1 MQLAI
6 TIWLVTCQLL
16 ASGGFQSPDP
26 NSRNVG
32 RTERQRVPAT
42 CELPERAALGP
53 AYELQMNA
61 GTQSGDSR
69 PPLAYVVCRLAI
81 DESDEDQQA
90 RETCEK
96 FLAVLTKNPRPGTA
110 LEKVIEYHTDN
121 GTVDEFIQQL
131 RDDAESN
138 NTSWMIIG
146 LLESHRQNH
155 AEAVA
160 AFEQAEA
167 KRPDDALPSW
177 MLGRSLAEL
186 DRHVDAAVAL
196 ERAITKNP
204 DRATLLQIY
213 QDLGRAYRR
222 AQQPDK
228 ANDVWQRMETKF
240 PSDVRVKEQI
250 AATLLDEGDFEN
262 CLRRYEELA
271 TLQTDPSLA
280 AQSRMVVG
288 DLQMK
293 LGQTEAARKTF
304 EDVMSQLDSESWLYR
319 EARRRIE
326 DLFAQ
331 QDNPEALIAYYD
343 QWLKDHPE
351 DLDAMVRLA
360 RSLAG
365 QFRYDEARRWYR
377 TAIEKAPSRVDL
389 RKAMIEQWL
398 REDNVT
404 AAIDEY
410 QRLAE
415 LDPANTDHLE
425 AWGLLC
431 LKRND
436 QPLDQRK
443 AAAKAVWMRLLQDF
457 ESDATRHLRVAD
469 LLRRAELL
477 DDALAYYQK
486 AVELS
491 NGDPPAVESL
501 AQCLMAMN
509 RRDDAIATLRQL
521 AEGTRRSTANLLQL
535 ATSFATINETELA
548 LQATREACELTPSF
562 QDRLLLVR
570 RLRDFRK
577 DGQHPFAAES
587 LDQLA
592 KAEALVESDED
603 RRLIRDEKILC
614 LTTAG
619 LMESQIEALARSN
632 SERDD
637 VSVDDWTTLATYYA
651 AIGRRSE
658 ASEAIGKALAIHADN
673 VEALS
678 LAAEL
683 YEETGRLQDAAD
695 ARRRLKGLDRRRQ
708 SEHLSR
714 LVNLERRLH
723 QTDAAFAT
731 AKELLNATPGNPDA
745 VNLYADLCFQSN
757 RPDEGL
763 NALRRLV
770 RNNPSD
776 QEARFRLA
784 EMLTQLQRTAEAE
797 EVWWQTLLAVED
809 RTLQEQI
816 VTSLADLA
824 LKSERLDVLLKRL
837 EQRGREL
844 NRRTDASRW
853 RAAAFQ
859 KVEDF
864 VSARQSLESV
874 LTEDKQDVE
883 ILQQLSSLCESM
895 GDLNAAI
902 EFQRRI
908 EAAAPSDDGKLR
920 LTTLLIQSG
929 EMTEA
934 DALLARVAKL
944 SGSSPE
950 LMKAIDQLTEA
961 QELDAAKQLCER
973 VLTEQP
979 NHWLVLQK
987 LIVIEWQ
994 RANFEAVD
1002 ALVERV
1008 LEMRLSW
1015 RTPVKTL
1022 VQRYSDPSS
1031 TLDTR
1036 EATRLWASRVT
1047 PEIVDAT
1054 LGEPGENSTDEK
1066 DLLLP
1071 NDFGDVRMFCLEMK
1085 RRRTSRT
1092 RTKIEWIASLEANA
1106 ESDQHAAWDR
1116 WGLACLDSDDTSED
1130 SVVASGKLN
1139 HSLRL
1144 SKFGNLDG
1152 KLALLDATIG
1162 LFYEGTSNP
1171 PSKTTLMA
1179 IQVSDIELIEILTAF
1194 RFHLQNAKRTPLDF
1208 GWTIRCASAVATICE
1223 QFGQMPML
1231 KRLVEEL
1238 SGRDAS
1244 IEQLRVA
1251 FWLSSRASIDKSE
1264 KDLLQLADR
1273 ILIASNNTL
1282 NAAKMQSNTLTAG
1295 SFAFSVASKISVEPE
1310 MSSRDP
1316 SGGHERVFE
1325 WWLSHK
1331 TRQSTPQGI
1340 PDFIVT
1346 PTFDQKGVS
1355 EVRGKRFLRLFN
1367 QLDDHDLRFL
1377 SYLQR
1382 TPSDGAGHLSVDEA
1396 CDSFKAKAA
1405 EDRIAFIEVVQAQA
1419 CWQRDELE
1427 SCRLHLINAREKA
1440 PENAELMVRL
1450 ADLSQ
1455 MTGRL
1460 DDSLKLVERVPDLDA
1475 RFIQKKHLKML
1486 ELATGLNN
1494 VEKARDAI
1502 DRLSGLLL
1510 NPDSQS
1516 MIIDC
1521 LKTLN
1526 LTDEANQFQAKMGK
1540 AAINQPPRR
1549 GYVQASPFL
1558 YGKRLEALRKGE
1570 NKTATVDFAK
1580 QILRRT
1586 QNAAWFSGRSSEDR
1600 DKLREKAFDVLRHA
1614 GELGRS
1620 LNDNKPR
1627 FRHRL
1632 NLKNS
1637 CAS

>member
-16 ASGGFQSPDP
+16 ASGGCQSPDP

-42 CELPERAALGP
+42 CELPVLAALGP
-53 AYELQMNA
+53 AYERQMNA

-90 RETCEK
+90 RETYEK
-96 FLAVLTKNPRPGTA
+96 FLAVLKKNPRPGTA
-110 LEKVIEYHTDN
+110 LDKVIEYHTDN
-121 GTVDEFIQQL
+121 GTVDELIQQL
-131 RDDAESN
+131 REDAAAN
-138 NTSWMIIG
+138 TTSWMIIG

-155 AEAVA
+155 AEAVP

-186 DRHVDAAVAL
+186 DRHADAAVAL

-204 DRATLLQIY
+204 DRASLLQIY

-304 EDVMSQLDSESWLYR
+304 EDVMSHLDSESWLYR
-319 EARRRIE
+319 DARRRIE

-365 QFRYDEARRWYR
+365 QFRYEEARRWYR

-398 REDNVT
+398 REDNIA

-415 LDPANTDHLE
+415 LNPANTDHLE

-443 AAAKAVWMRLLQDF
+443 AAAKAVWMKLLQDF

-535 ATSFATINETELA
+535 ATSFATINEAELA

-619 LMESQIEALARSN
+619 QMESQIEALARSN

-637 VSVDDWTTLATYYA
+637 VSVDDWTTLANYYA
-651 AIGRRSE
+651 AIGRRPE

-708 SEHLSR
+708 SEHLSK

-784 EMLTQLQRTAEAE
+784 EMLTQLQRTTEAE

-844 NRRTDASRW
+844 NRRTDAARW
-853 RAAAFQ
+853 RAAAFR

-874 LTEDKQDVE
+874 LTDDKQDVE

-1008 LEMRLSW
+1008 LEMPLSW
-1015 RTPVKTL
+1015 RKIWPRSL
-1022 VQRYSDPSS
+1022 RNRDSLAIFSS
-1031 TLDTR
+1031 MRPNYPFPGPIRSPRHCSRNYR
-1036 EATRLWASRVT
+1036 EAATERFPRGQSGSFVRLITAMFEFSASRSNAV
-1047 PEIVDAT
+1047 
-1054 LGEPGENSTDEK
+1054 EPWRWESPTNGSP
-1066 DLLLP
+1066 L
-1071 NDFGDVRMFCLEMK
+1071 
-1085 RRRTSRT
+1085 S
-1092 RTKIEWIASLEANA
+1092 SNA
-1106 ESDQHAAWDR
+1106 R
-1116 WGLACLDSDDTSED
+1116 
-1130 SVVASGKLN
+1130 
-1139 HSLRL
+1139 
-1144 SKFGNLDG
+1144 
-1152 KLALLDATIG
+1152 I
-1162 LFYEGTSNP
+1162 P
-1171 PSKTTLMA
+1171 
-1179 IQVSDIELIEILTAF
+1179 
-1194 RFHLQNAKRTPLDF
+1194 
-1208 GWTIRCASAVATICE
+1208 
-1223 QFGQMPML
+1223 
-1231 KRLVEEL
+1231 
-1238 SGRDAS
+1238 
-1244 IEQLRVA
+1244 IEQ
-1251 FWLSSRASIDKSE
+1251 
-1264 KDLLQLADR
+1264 
-1273 ILIASNNTL
+1273 
-1282 NAAKMQSNTLTAG
+1282 
-1295 SFAFSVASKISVEPE
+1295 
-1310 MSSRDP
+1310 
-1316 SGGHERVFE
+1316 
-1325 WWLSHK
+1325 
-1331 TRQSTPQGI
+1331 
-1340 PDFIVT
+1340 
-1346 PTFDQKGVS
+1346 
-1355 EVRGKRFLRLFN
+1355 
-1367 QLDDHDLRFL
+1367 
-1377 SYLQR
+1377 
-1382 TPSDGAGHLSVDEA
+1382 
-1396 CDSFKAKAA
+1396 
-1405 EDRIAFIEVVQAQA
+1405 
-1419 CWQRDELE
+1419 
-1427 SCRLHLINAREKA
+1427 
-1440 PENAELMVRL
+1440 
-1450 ADLSQ
+1450 
-1455 MTGRL
+1455 
-1460 DDSLKLVERVPDLDA
+1460 
-1475 RFIQKKHLKML
+1475 
-1486 ELATGLNN
+1486 
-1494 VEKARDAI
+1494 
-1502 DRLSGLLL
+1502 
-1510 NPDSQS
+1510 
-1516 MIIDC
+1516 
-1521 LKTLN
+1521 
-1526 LTDEANQFQAKMGK
+1526 
-1540 AAINQPPRR
+1540 RR
-1549 GYVQASPFL
+1549 GIDGLSNF
-1558 YGKRLEALRKGE
+1558 
-1570 NKTATVDFAK
+1570 
-1580 QILRRT
+1580 
-1586 QNAAWFSGRSSEDR
+1586 
-1600 DKLREKAFDVLRHA
+1600 
-1614 GELGRS
+1614 
-1620 LNDNKPR
+1620 
-1627 FRHRL
+1627 
-1632 NLKNS
+1632 
-1637 CAS
+1637 